1 MRSEQVFRASKQ
13 IENRYLLCRLAARTT
28 RRLHFVSANTHD
40 AIEDAFERMS
50 GNSFLDEPVRAQ
62 AALIEGANRLTAAG
76 GEAL

>member
-50 GNSFLDEPVRAQ
+50 GHSFLNEPLAG
-62 AALIEGANRLTAAG
+62 AALAEGANLLTAAG